1 MTDKKKVID
10 KSPTAS
16 KFQLVLAAAKRSKQ
30 INYMAKERG
39 LPPNQVSSIKTKYI
53 KPPTIALM
61 EIMEGKVVNFYKNHK
76 DSKNGNNSDHSD
88 EVSSEQ
94 AQFSS

>member
-1 MTDKKKVID
+1 MKDKKILID
-10 KSPTAS
+10 QSPEAS

-39 LPPNQVSSIKTKYI
+39 LPPNQVASIKTKYI

-61 EIMEGKVVNFYKNHK
+61 EIMEGRVVNF
-76 DSKNGNNSDHSD
+76 SKNGEDSTNTNNSINI
-88 EVSSEQ
+88 EESS
-94 AQFSS
+94 

>member
-1 MTDKKKVID
+1 MKDKQIFID
-10 KSPTAS
+10 RSPEAS

-39 LPPNQVSSIKTKYI
+39 LPPNQVAGIKTKYI

-61 EIMEGKVVNFYKNHK
+61 EIIEGKVINYYKN
-76 DSKNGNNSDHSD
+76 DKNTTKANNSIPTD
-88 EVSSEQ
+88 EPSQEANVLP
-94 AQFSS
+94 